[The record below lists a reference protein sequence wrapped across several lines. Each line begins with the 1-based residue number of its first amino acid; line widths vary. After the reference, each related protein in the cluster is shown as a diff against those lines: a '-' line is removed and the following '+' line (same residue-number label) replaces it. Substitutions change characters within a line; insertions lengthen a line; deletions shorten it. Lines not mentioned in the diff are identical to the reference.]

1 MNILENYSLKPH
13 LTFGTD
19 TIAQYFVQ
27 ISSEEELKQLLQTE
41 YAQNPIFFLGGGSN
55 ILFTKDFN
63 GLVIQLCLKGISEE
77 ILNANEVLVTGKAGE
92 NWHQF
97 VQYTLNKNYGGLEN
111 LSLIPGS
118 VGASPVQNSG
128 AYGV

>member
-41 YAQNPIFFLGGGSN
+41 YAQNPIFFWEEEVIFYSLK
-55 ILFTKDFN
+55 ILM
-63 GLVIQLCLKGISEE
+63 V
-77 ILNANEVLVTGKAGE
+77 
-92 NWHQF
+92 
-97 VQYTLNKNYGGLEN
+97 
-111 LSLIPGS
+111 
-118 VGASPVQNSG
+118 
-128 AYGV
+128 